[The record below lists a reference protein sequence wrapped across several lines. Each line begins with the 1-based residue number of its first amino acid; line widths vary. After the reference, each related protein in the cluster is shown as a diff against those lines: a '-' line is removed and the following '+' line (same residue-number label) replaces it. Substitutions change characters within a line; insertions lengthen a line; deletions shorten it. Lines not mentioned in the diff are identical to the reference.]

1 MKSHQRVLIVA
12 ALVAFALPAN
22 ADTLYV
28 AGPPPQAP
36 GHPMRLG
43 ADHKASQVGDLLA
56 VQFNFAVNTTSSDVT
71 STKKDYNIGLG
82 AGTGNA
88 AQSFLRFPTGLAG
101 GTGTASA
108 KTKNGTNTFASAMM
122 ATVTN
127 VLPSGALAIEGD
139 QQLIVNGNKQVLHV
153 TGLVRTED
161 IDQTDSVLSS
171 RIANV
176 QANFVG
182 DFQEKNKGLLRRVLD
197 VLF

>member
-1 MKSHQRVLIVA
+1 MKRIVLA
-12 ALVAFALPAN
+12 AILAAFALPAN

-28 AGPPPQAP
+28 AGPPPVSP
-36 GHPMRLG
+36 GHPMHLG
-43 ADHKASQVGDLLA
+43 ADHKASQVGDLVA
-56 VQFNFAVNTTSSDVT
+56 VQFNFSVNSTSSDVT

-88 AQSFLRFPTGLAG
+88 AQSFLRFPTGLQG
-101 GTGTASA
+101 GTGTASVR
-108 KTKNGTNTFASAMM
+108 TKNGTNTFVSAMM

-139 QQLIVNGNKQVLHV
+139 QHLIINGQNQVLHV

-161 IDQTDSVLSS
+161 IDGMDSVLAT

-176 QANFVG
+176 QASFSG
-182 DFQEKNKGLLRRVLD
+182 DFQEKNKGVVRRVLD
-197 VLF
+197 FLF